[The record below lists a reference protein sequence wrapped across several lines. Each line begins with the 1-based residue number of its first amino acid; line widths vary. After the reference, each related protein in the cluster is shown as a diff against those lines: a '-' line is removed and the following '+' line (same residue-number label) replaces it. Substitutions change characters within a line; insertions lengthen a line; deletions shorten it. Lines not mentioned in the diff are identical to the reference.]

1 MCRHR
6 ALKTNASELLC
17 MRLMDQTA
25 GTIRTTQKRT
35 LFVRSVAA
43 ILLSDYH
50 ELIDTAIS
58 IWVTVAG
65 C

>member
-1 MCRHR
+1 
-6 ALKTNASELLC
+6 

-58 IWVTVAG
+58 IWLTVAG